1 MAIDTELSFLDYLI
15 SKKIDAIAFQ
25 KENAAMFNEWKLLF
39 ESVHPDSFTTQ
50 KKYLLN
56 PIRRKHLLKD

>member
-1 MAIDTELSFLDYLI
+1 MAIDTEMSFLDYLI
-15 SKKIDAIAFQ
+15 SKKINADAFQ
-25 KENAAMFNEWKLLF
+25 KADAPIFNEWKLLF
-39 ESVHPDSFTTQ
+39 ESVHPDSFTAQ